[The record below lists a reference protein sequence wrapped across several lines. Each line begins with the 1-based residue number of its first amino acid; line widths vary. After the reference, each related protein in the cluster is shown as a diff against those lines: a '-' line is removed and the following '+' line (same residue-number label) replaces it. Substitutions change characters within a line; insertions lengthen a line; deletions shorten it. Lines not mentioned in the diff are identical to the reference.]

1 MIIHCCNIFYG
12 DEPRITNLDADFC
25 CCLDYIF
32 YKGPPD
38 SSQRHGFG
46 VISVLDFLSEEEMR
60 LNLPP
65 SEVFPS
71 DHLPL
76 IATFSI

>member
-1 MIIHCCNIFYG
+1 MIIHCYIIFQG
-12 DEPRITNLDADFC
+12 DEPKITCLDADFC
-25 CCLDYIF
+25 VCLDYIF
-32 YKGPPD
+32 YKGQPD
-38 SSQRHGFG
+38 TAQRNGLD